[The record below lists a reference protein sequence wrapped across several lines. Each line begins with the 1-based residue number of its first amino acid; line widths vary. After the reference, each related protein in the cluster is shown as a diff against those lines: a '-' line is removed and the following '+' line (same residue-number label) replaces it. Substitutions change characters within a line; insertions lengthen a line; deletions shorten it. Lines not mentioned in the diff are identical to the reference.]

1 MQASFQTDATE
12 LSAEGLNRLRTLLVQ
27 EAQVHAA
34 QCRQHRATVRQL
46 RDLKDAD
53 SVLERELAEVG
64 EARARE
70 AIAEVEHALRRLESG
85 EYGLCEACGTP
96 VPFERLEAV
105 PSARFCVRCPGRR
118 PGWR

>member
-1 MQASFQTDATE
+1 MQASSHTDVTE
-12 LSAEGLNRLRTLLVQ
+12 LSAEGLNRLRTVLVKESQ
-27 EAQVHAA
+27 AQAA
-34 QCRQHRATVRQL
+34 QCRQHAATVRLL
-46 RDLKDAD
+46 RGLTDAD
-53 SVLERELAEVG
+53 GVLERELAEVG

-70 AIAEVEHALRRLESG
+70 AIAEVEHALRRLEDG
-85 EYGLCEACGTP
+85 EYGLCEACGAP